1 MFRWLASWCRNALYL
16 DHYLTEVPALRRND
30 DLLRQQADERDAL
43 IKRQAE
49 EISELHDKLALLLD
63 PPLSH
68 RCTKLRH
75 CNREEAQAVADRM
88 GQGHRQ
94 VPAAPYACKKCP
106 RHPSTLKKYWHVRG
120 FGSDPEEKAERAR
133 RRSQN
138 VSYQQDGV
146 PAKPTQIAELRKKFN
161 GNSTT

>member
-1 MFRWLASWCRNALYL
+1 MFHWLASWCRNALYL
-16 DHYLTEVPALRRND
+16 DHYLTEAPALRRND
-30 DLLRQQADERDAL
+30 ELLRQQAEEHAAL

-49 EISELHDKLALLLD
+49 EISELHDKLALMLD

-75 CNREEAQAVADRM
+75 CTRDEAQIVVDRM
-88 GQGHRQ
+88 GQGHRP
-94 VPAAPYACKKCP
+94 VSAAPYACKKCP

-120 FGSDPEEKAERAR
+120 FGSDPEEKEK
-133 RRSQN
+133 RSRGRNQT

-146 PAKPTQIAELRKKFN
+146 VAKPSQIAELRKKFN
-161 GNSTT
+161 GTK